1 MPIYTQIYSSP
12 FGDLILGEYENQL
25 CICDWL
31 YRKQRSTID
40 LRIQKGLNT
49 TFEEK
54 ETPFLIKVQKKL
66 SSFFNKEIDQL
77 DVPLLTI
84 GTSFQKTVWDAL
96 LTIPYGSTVSY
107 LKLCRAL
114 GNEKAIRAVATANGA
129 NALSI
134 FIPCHRIIGSNG
146 ELVGYAGGIQAKK
159 ELLRLEGA
167 LENENQ
173 LDLF

>member
-54 ETPFLIKVQKKL
+54 ETPFLIKVQQQL

-84 GTSFQKTVWDAL
+84 GTNFQKTVWDTL

-107 LKLCRAL
+107 LKLSRTL

-146 ELVGYAGGIQAKK
+146 ELVGYAGGLQAKK

-167 LENENQ
+167 LEEENQ

>member
-54 ETPFLIKVQKKL
+54 ETPFLIKVQQQL

-84 GTSFQKTVWDAL
+84 GTTFQKTVWDAL

-107 LKLCRAL
+107 LKLSRTL

-146 ELVGYAGGIQAKK
+146 DLVGYAGGLQAKK